1 MELNAT
7 TAPSSTGNNNR
18 ARGGPSDTELETL
31 IAACARRDAQ
41 ALRQLYDL
49 TSSQLLACMIR
60 ILKRRALAEEA
71 LQDVFVSVWQRAA
84 QYESKRGRP
93 WTWLVSIARHRA
105 IDVVRSERAELFREA
120 VIEELPQLVS
130 LDEPTAAGSERTAA
144 AVTRCLAR
152 LTTEQRRGIELAFID
167 GYSHAEIA
175 RVTGQPLGTIKS
187 WIRRGLL
194 SLRDCLQR

>member
-7 TAPSSTGNNNR
+7 TAPSNTGIR
-18 ARGGPSDTELETL
+18 ARGPSDTELEML
-31 IAACARRDAQ
+31 IADCARRDAR
-41 ALRQLYDL
+41 ALRRLYDL

-105 IDVVRSERAELFREA
+105 IDVVRSERAELYREA

-130 LDEPTAAGSERTAA
+130 LDDVSSSGSERTAA
-144 AVTRCLAR
+144 AVARCLAR
-152 LTTEQRRGIELAFID
+152 LTMEQRRGIELAFVD

>member
-7 TAPSSTGNNNR
+7 TATPDTGSNR
-18 ARGGPSDTELETL
+18 ARGPADGELERL
-31 IAACARRDAQ
+31 IADCARRDAR
-41 ALRQLYDL
+41 ALRALYDL

-84 QYESKRGRP
+84 QYESRRGRP

-130 LDEPTAAGSERTAA
+130 VDESTANGTSEKTAA
-144 AVTRCLAR
+144 AVARCLGR

-167 GYSHAEIA
+167 GYSHAEISK
-175 RVTGQPLGTIKS
+175 VTGQPLGTIKS